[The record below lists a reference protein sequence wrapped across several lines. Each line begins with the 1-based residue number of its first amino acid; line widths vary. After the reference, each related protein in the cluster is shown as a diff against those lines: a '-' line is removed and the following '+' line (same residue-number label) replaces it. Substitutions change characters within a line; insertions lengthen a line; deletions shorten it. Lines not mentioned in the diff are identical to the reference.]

1 MSEKAESQEREADV
15 SEEIRRCSATKLSG
29 FAAGRSQKA
38 YLWTSSKP
46 AAVFSIFLRRRVSSD
61 RKPAKRHILPCLRAE
76 SKASLFSLVH
86 HYLTAIGQHY
96 I

>member
-38 YLWTSSKP
+38 YLWTSSK
-46 AAVFSIFLRRRVSSD
+46 VVW
-61 RKPAKRHILPCLRAE
+61 RAE
-76 SKASLFSLVH
+76 G
-86 HYLTAIGQHY
+86 AIRYGA
-96 I
+96 

>member
-38 YLWTSSKP
+38 YLWTSPKKKGGFRPLFAGNHFGLKNHATIFTPISN
-46 AAVFSIFLRRRVSSD
+46 ANRWSFSPS
-61 RKPAKRHILPCLRAE
+61 
-76 SKASLFSLVH
+76 
-86 HYLTAIGQHY
+86 
-96 I
+96 